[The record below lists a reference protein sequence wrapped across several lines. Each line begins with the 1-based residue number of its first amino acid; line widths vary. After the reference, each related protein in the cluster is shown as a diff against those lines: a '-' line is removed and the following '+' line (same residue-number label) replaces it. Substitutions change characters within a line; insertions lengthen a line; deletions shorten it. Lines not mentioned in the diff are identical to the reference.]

1 MKVRISACIL
11 LIHLSLGGC
20 KKVIQVNLNDAA
32 PQLIIT
38 GEVTNNLGPYSVSLS
53 QTVNFSADNV
63 FPAVS
68 GAQVLITDSQAMLTD
83 TLTETTSGLYVTKT
97 LKGKPG
103 DAYRLTVTAS
113 GKVYTA
119 LSIMPQPVPLDSVT
133 LIENSGF
140 NDKVYNP
147 VVNFQ
152 DPPGI
157 PNYYQ
162 FSEIVNGRVINNI
175 FIFDDRLSD
184 GKYIRQPLFNDS
196 AYIQLGNI
204 LDIGLYCIDKN
215 VYNYFNT
222 LQNATGNGFQSVAP
236 SNPTTNISNGAL
248 GYFSAHTV
256 SRVQFIAY

>member
-1 MKVRISACIL
+1 MKVRIPVFVL
-11 LIHLSLGGC
+11 LILVSLYGC

-38 GEVTNNLGPYSVSLS
+38 GEVINGPGPFMVTLS

-63 FPAVS
+63 FPPFS
-68 GAQVLITDSQAMLTD
+68 GAQILITDSQAVLTD
-83 TLTETTSGLYVTKT
+83 TLTETTPGLYLTKG
-97 LKGKPG
+97 LQGKPG

-119 LSIMPQPVPLDSVT
+119 LSIMPLPVALDSVT

-140 NDKVYNP
+140 NNKVYNP

-152 DPPGI
+152 DPPGV

-196 AYIQLGNI
+196 AYIQPGNI
-204 LDIGLYCIDKN
+204 LNIGMYCIDKN

-248 GYFSAHTV
+248 GYFSAHTE
-256 SRVQFIAY
+256 SRLQIIAY